1 MPEAGLAPFV
11 PRITLTFPAL
21 ASARETLVLV
31 TGAGKQEPLRRLARG
46 EDLPARHLRS
56 VGRLVWLVD
65 RDGGRGLIC
74 AKRRDSSVP
83 ADASLI
89 KDVDLSVSVGEHF
102 RDCRNV
108 PVS

>member
-1 MPEAGLAPFV
+1 MTQTMKALAKTGPVQGLELIDAPVPEAGLAPFV

-46 EDLPARHLRS
+46 EDLPVRHLRS

-65 RDGGRGLIC
+65 QEAAG
-74 AKRRDSSVP
+74 A
-83 ADASLI
+83 
-89 KDVDLSVSVGEHF
+89 
-102 RDCRNV
+102 
-108 PVS
+108 